1 MEKVAPETQE
11 RMEATHGV
19 SVIVPCYRSHETL
32 PRLLEALEN
41 ELAGIE
47 AEIIVADSSGDGGA
61 RRVSRA
67 FPSVRVLESARR
79 MYPGGARNAGAAEA
93 RHPWL
98 LFIDSDCLPA
108 EGWGGSLRGL
118 VTDGLRKVFAGAVR
132 NGTPRSLRGSLQFY
146 VEFSQFIPL
155 TPRGAR
161 QFAPSYLLLVPRE
174 AFLACGGFPEAYL
187 SAEDLVFCLR
197 LRDKGFDIEFLPGW
211 SVFHLN
217 RTHLRVVFRHF
228 ARLGFWSGLVRRHY
242 PRMRGGWLRW
252 CPFLIPL
259 VSLQRWFRLLPRL
272 ARDRGAGACCRL
284 AVLLLALPAY
294 LTWGG
299 GFVSGLYASKPPED
313 SGGGLA

>member
-1 MEKVAPETQE
+1 M
-11 RMEATHGV
+11 

-32 PRLLEALEN
+32 RGLLEALES
-41 ELAGIE
+41 ELAGTG
-47 AEIIVADSSGDGGA
+47 AEIIVADSSGDGEA
-61 RRVSRA
+61 RRVSQA
-67 FPSVRVLESARR
+67 FPTVRVLESARR
-79 MYPGGARNAGAAEA
+79 MYPGEARNAGAAAA

-108 EGWGGSLRGL
+108 EGWGGTLRRLTVEG
-118 VTDGLRKVFAGAVR
+118 GGKVFAGAVR

-146 VEFSQFIPL
+146 VEFSQFTPL

-174 AFLACGGFPEAYL
+174 AFLACGGFPGAYL

-197 LRDKGFDIEFLPGW
+197 LRDKGFDIEFIPEW
-211 SVFHLN
+211 SVLHLN
-217 RTHLRVVFRHF
+217 RTHFRVVFRHF
-228 ARLGFWSGLVRRHY
+228 GRLGFWSGRVRRHY

-259 VSLQRWFRLLPRL
+259 VSLQRWVRLLPRL
-272 ARDRGAGACCRL
+272 ARDRSAGACCRL

-294 LTWGG
+294 LAWGG
-299 GFVSGLYASKPPED
+299 GFTSGLYASKPAED
-313 SGGGLA
+313 SGAGRG